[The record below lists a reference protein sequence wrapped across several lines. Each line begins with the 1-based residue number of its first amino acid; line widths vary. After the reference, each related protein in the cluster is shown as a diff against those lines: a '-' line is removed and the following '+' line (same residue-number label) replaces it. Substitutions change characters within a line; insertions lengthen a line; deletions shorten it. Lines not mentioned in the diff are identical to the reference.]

1 MKAYSHRL
9 REEKIF
15 QSMSRKGNCLDN
27 SVMENFFGLLKQEI
41 YYGTVYY
48 SYEELKVAI
57 EKYIKYYPSFV
68 IFKDG
73 KIIDY
78 LEADND
84 EDIDIY
90 NSEEAFKTWLSTYI
104 KLPSKKEENNVTNDT
119 TLDTSYDINLD
130 NVVREKNKVNIYLF
144 WGDGCPHCKKEKE
157 FFESIKTKYGK
168 YYNLYTF
175 EVWYNEENLNI
186 LNAFASSM
194 GEKVTGVPYTIIG
207 SKTFKGFNDTDD
219 YKQSIIKTIEEEKD
233 KNYDV
238 YFDKIKK

>member
-1 MKAYSHRL
+1 M
-9 REEKIF
+9 
-15 QSMSRKGNCLDN
+15 
-27 SVMENFFGLLKQEI
+27 
-41 YYGTVYY
+41 
-48 SYEELKVAI
+48 
-57 EKYIKYYPSFV
+57 
-68 IFKDG
+68 
-73 KIIDY
+73 
-78 LEADND
+78 
-84 EDIDIY
+84 
-90 NSEEAFKTWLSTYI
+90 
-104 KLPSKKEENNVTNDT
+104 PSKKEENNVTNDT